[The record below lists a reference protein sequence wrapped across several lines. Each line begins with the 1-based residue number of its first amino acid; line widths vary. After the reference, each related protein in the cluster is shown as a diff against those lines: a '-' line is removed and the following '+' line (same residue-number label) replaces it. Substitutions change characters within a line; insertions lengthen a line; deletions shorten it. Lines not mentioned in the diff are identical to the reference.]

1 MAEISPP
8 ELHGC
13 LAALYRFG
21 RRLWILEIPIT
32 IDMTKHS
39 KALLDYAP
47 CPVLN
52 QATSTQ
58 IPQTDLI
65 PFSK

>member
-8 ELHGC
+8 ELRDC

-21 RRLWILEIPIT
+21 RRLRILEIPIT

-39 KALLDYAP
+39 
-47 CPVLN
+47 
-52 QATSTQ
+52 
-58 IPQTDLI
+58 
-65 PFSK
+65 